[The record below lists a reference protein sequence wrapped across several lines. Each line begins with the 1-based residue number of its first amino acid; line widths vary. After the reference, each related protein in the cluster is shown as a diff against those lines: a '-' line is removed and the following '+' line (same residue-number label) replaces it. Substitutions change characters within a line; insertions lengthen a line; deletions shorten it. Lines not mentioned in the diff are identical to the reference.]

1 MHKRL
6 YRFLNENIIISLFQ
20 FGFRQKYFNSFFE
33 LIHITETIKVALEQE
48 KKLNHKTT

>member
-6 YRFLNENIIISLFQ
+6 YRFLNEKIISLFQ
-20 FGFRQKYFNSFFE
+20 FGFRQKDFNSFFA

-48 KKLNHKTT
+48 KKIEP